1 MTLDRFLTTRNNQ
14 HPNTKASKMD
24 NPLDMTKKTL
34 ERLDAEASKT
44 GHQKEA
50 QHPQKNVS
58 LPSEDEKG
66 EAFPIQAASEV
77 VPEER
82 PKPERRSSVENEM
95 MPPPPSPARRPKST
109 TPRREFSQPRWGKAN
124 EDLNI

>member
-1 MTLDRFLTTRNNQ
+1 
-14 HPNTKASKMD
+14 MD

-34 ERLDAEASKT
+34 ERLDTEASKT

-50 QHPQKNVS
+50 QHPQKNGS
-58 LPSEDEKG
+58 LPIEDEKG
-66 EAFPIQAASEV
+66 EAFPIQAAYEV

-82 PKPERRSSVENEM
+82 PRPERRSSVENEM

-124 EDLNI
+124 DDLNM

>member
-1 MTLDRFLTTRNNQ
+1 
-14 HPNTKASKMD
+14 MD

-44 GHQKEA
+44 GHQKEVH
-50 QHPQKNVS
+50 HPQKNVS

-77 VPEER
+77 APEER

-124 EDLNI
+124 EDLNL

>member
-1 MTLDRFLTTRNNQ
+1 
-14 HPNTKASKMD
+14 MD

-44 GHQKEA
+44 GHQKGA

-66 EAFPIQAASEV
+66 EAFPIEAASEV

-82 PKPERRSSVENEM
+82 SKPERRSSVENEM

-109 TPRREFSQPRWGKAN
+109 TPRRDFSQPRWGKAN
-124 EDLNI
+124 EDLNIYTFFRTVLSNIDSPTKA

>member
-1 MTLDRFLTTRNNQ
+1 
-14 HPNTKASKMD
+14 MD

-44 GHQKEA
+44 GHQK
-50 QHPQKNVS
+50 NVS
-58 LPSEDEKG
+58 LPSEDEKE
-66 EAFPIQAASEV
+66 EAFPMQAASEV
-77 VPEER
+77 APEER

-124 EDLNI
+124 DDLNI

>member
-1 MTLDRFLTTRNNQ
+1 
-14 HPNTKASKMD
+14 MD

-34 ERLDAEASKT
+34 ERLDAEAIKT

-58 LPSEDEKG
+58 LPSEDENG

-77 VPEER
+77 VAEET
-82 PKPERRSSVENEM
+82 
-95 MPPPPSPARRPKST
+95 ST
-109 TPRREFSQPRWGKAN
+109 NGGEGYK
-124 EDLNI
+124 